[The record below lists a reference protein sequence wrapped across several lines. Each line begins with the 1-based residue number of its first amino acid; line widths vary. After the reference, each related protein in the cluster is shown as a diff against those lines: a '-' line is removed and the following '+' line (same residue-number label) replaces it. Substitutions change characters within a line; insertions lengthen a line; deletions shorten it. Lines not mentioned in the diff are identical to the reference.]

1 MEETQNHGNNPVSQT
16 TQPPPLNPTAALV
29 VEGGAMRGIFT
40 TGMLDRFLEARFNPF
55 DLLIGVS
62 SGATNLAAY
71 LAQMPQRNFKIYTD
85 YCLRPQF
92 LDLRRFIFGG
102 HLMDLDWLW
111 QQTIAEIRLDIDTL
125 FSHNKRFLIVVTDV
139 LTGRAVYH
147 EPRAQSVEEDL
158 KASSAMP
165 VIYRAFP
172 QVAGRPSVDG
182 GIADPL
188 PVEKAMEMNARK
200 IMIIR
205 SRPSNYVKKEAIANR
220 YLLWRLKPYPDLR
233 KTVAGRVQR
242 YNTAVTLIR
251 KPPPDTSIIEI
262 CPPDNFNLGRFGRN
276 KADLIRW
283 YHQGQ
288 RIADQAMQRW
298 DKKNKIQ
305 GLSEQ

>member
-1 MEETQNHGNNPVSQT
+1 MKVTCDNPERPQKFT
-16 TQPPPLNPTAALV
+16 TALV
-29 VEGGAMRGIFT
+29 VEGGAMRGVFT
-40 TGMLDRFLEARFNPF
+40 TGILDRFLEARFNPF

-62 SGATNLAAY
+62 SGATNIAAY
-71 LAQMPQRNFKIYTD
+71 QAQMPQRNYKIYTD

-92 LDLRRFIFGG
+92 LNLKRFIFGG

-111 QQTIAEIRLDIDTL
+111 ERTITEIRLDIDTL
-125 FSHNKRFLIVVTDV
+125 FSHNKHFLIVVTDV
-139 LTGRAVYH
+139 QSGQAVYH
-147 EPRAQSVEEDL
+147 EPHAQSVEEDL

-188 PVEKAMEMNARK
+188 PIKKAIEMNARK

-205 SRPSNYVKKEAIANR
+205 SRPFNYIKKEALANH
-220 YLLWRLKPYPDLR
+220 YLLWRLKSYPALQE
-233 KTVAGRVQR
+233 TAAGRVQR
-242 YNTAVTLIR
+242 YNTAVALIR

-276 KADLIRW
+276 KEDLIQA
-283 YHQGQ
+283 YYQGQ
-288 RIADQAMQRW
+288 RIAEQAMQRW
-298 DKKNKIQ
+298 GEK
-305 GLSEQ
+305 S